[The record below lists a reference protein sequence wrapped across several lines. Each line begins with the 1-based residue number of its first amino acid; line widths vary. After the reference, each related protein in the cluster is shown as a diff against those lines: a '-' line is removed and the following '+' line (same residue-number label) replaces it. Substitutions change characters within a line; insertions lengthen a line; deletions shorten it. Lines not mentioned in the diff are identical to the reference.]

1 MEEIMVG
8 RRLSRVILGVFMLL
22 FLQTACC
29 VCAAEETGTVPGDEY
44 VLGWIS
50 SPADNPHLKAD
61 TGVRALALEPQ
72 YDLRDY
78 GRVTPVRDQGKF
90 GTCWAFATYAS
101 LESTGITEFGAR
113 DYSEKNMAD
122 LSGFDM
128 SVNSGGQRRMST
140 AYLARWGG
148 PIFEDDDPYPA
159 AGQDWT
165 PSPAGLPIEAHCQD
179 VFFLPLDL
187 ASIKQAVKEKGAV
200 FTGFHVNWTCFKS
213 AASYTSYY
221 YDASPDLLLNG
232 GHAVAIVGWD
242 DTFDRSNF
250 NITPPGNGAF
260 LCKNSWGT
268 GWGDD
273 GYFYLSYYDDSF
285 TSDVAT
291 PTVFTAGPVT
301 NYDAVYQYDPLGR
314 CGWYG
319 YKSDTAW
326 FANVFTAAA
335 DEDLQAVSF
344 YVPES
349 SSMYEVRVYT
359 SPAGGPVS
367 AAGPVTTQSGT
378 LDKPGYRT
386 VVLQDAV
393 PLQEGEVFSVVV
405 KLTAPGATYP
415 VAVEYPIEGYSSKAS
430 ANPGESYVSSDGG
443 TWYDL
448 TTRANLDEANVCLKA
463 FTTLPAAPTA
473 NFTANVTSGPAPLA
487 VLFTDTSADTP
498 TSWAWDFENDGFVDS
513 TEANPVHTYAAAGT
527 YTVNLT
533 VSNAA
538 GSDSLVKADFVTV
551 ARPEVFVTDAAAVP
565 SVIPTDTDGTPGTG
579 ETALLSVSVAGD
591 NPITSVAANLSGIGG
606 SAAAAMTDAG
616 SGTWTVSTPGIVASP
631 FADGAYI
638 PILLSVNATDA
649 YGGSNTTVA
658 IPLTVVKNGDV
669 NEDYKVTLYDAVY
682 TARHVLGMEGYPMT
696 ESIGMVSGG
705 ASLSLHDAMYL
716 ARYVLGVP
724 GYGTLH

>member
-1 MEEIMVG
+1 MVE
-8 RRLSRVILGVFMLL
+8 RRLSQIVSGVLVLL
-22 FLQTACC
+22 FLQATCC
-29 VCAAEETGTVPGDEY
+29 VCAAEDPWTVPGDGDAY
-44 VLGWIS
+44 AFGWIP

-61 TGVRALALEPQ
+61 QEVRAQALEPQ

-78 GRVTPVRDQGKF
+78 GRVTPVKDQGRY

-101 LESTGITEFGAR
+101 LESTGLPEFGAR

-128 SVNSGGQRRMST
+128 SINSGGQRRMST

-148 PIFEDDDPYPA
+148 PIFEADDPYPGP
-159 AGQDWT
+159 GQDWT
-165 PSPAGLPIEAHCQD
+165 PSPAGLPVEAHCQD
-179 VFFLPLDL
+179 VLFLPLDL
-187 ASIKQAVKEKGAV
+187 ASIKQAVKEEGAV
-200 FTGFHVNWTCFKS
+200 FTGFHVNWTCFLEDPS
-213 AASYTSYY
+213 CTSYY
-221 YDASPDLLLNG
+221 YNASPDLLVNG

-242 DTFDRSNF
+242 DTFDRLKF
-250 NITPPGNGAF
+250 NATPPGDGAF

-301 NYDAVYQYDPLGR
+301 NYDTVYQYDPLGR
-314 CGWYG
+314 CNWIGFG
-319 YKSDTAW
+319 SETAW

-335 DEDLQAVSF
+335 DENLRAVSF

-349 SSMYEVRVYT
+349 SSTYEFCVYL

-378 LDKPGYRT
+378 FDDAGYRT

-393 PLQEGEVFSVVV
+393 PLQQGETFSVVV
-405 KLTAPGATYP
+405 TLTAPGSTLP
-415 VAVEYPIEGYSSKAS
+415 VGVELPTTGYSSEAS
-430 ANPGESYVSSDGG
+430 ANPGESYVSSNGEA
-443 TWYDL
+443 WYDL
-448 TTRANLDEANVCLKA
+448 TALDGYDEANVCLKA
-463 FTTLPAAPTA
+463 FTTLPVAPTA

-513 TEANPVHTYAAAGT
+513 FEANPVHTYAAAGT

-538 GSDSLVKADFVTV
+538 GSNSLVKADFVTV
-551 ARPEVFVTDAAAVP
+551 ARPEIFVTDAAAVP

-579 ETALLSVSVAGD
+579 EIALLSVSVAGD

-606 SAAAAMTDAG
+606 SAVAAMTDAG

-649 YGGSNTTVA
+649 YGGSNASVTIA
-658 IPLTVVKNGDV
+658 LTVVKNGDV

-682 TARHVLGMEGYPMT
+682 TARHVLEMEGYPMT